1 MWEGNHPMDNSID
14 QQRAEAQ
21 SKTIFSVNLPK
32 IIDNLLNRILSPF
45 LLTEE
50 EKQEAGIY
58 IGRLGK
64 DE

>member
-1 MWEGNHPMDNSID
+1 MDNSFE
-14 QQRAEAQ
+14 QQGVEAQ
-21 SKTIFSVNLPK
+21 SKTSFSVNLPK
-32 IIDNLLNRILSPF
+32 IIDNLLNRMLRPF

>member
-1 MWEGNHPMDNSID
+1 MDNSID

>member
-1 MWEGNHPMDNSID
+1 MDNSID

-21 SKTIFSVNLPK
+21 SKAIFSVNLPK